1 MAPWLRFLEAYMVR
15 ALLRTPAFHRGVEKV
30 VKRVHQFRHGIP
42 PEEMGG
48 TKIDIDG
55 PQGEA
60 GFGKHFLDEVKTQI
74 GAAEQ
79 RETASGAVRTQ
90 GVKDDSVNVR
100 RAVPE
105 EEDSDAAW
113 QNMQKSGSQAP
124 KAGFME
130 EYMDALRE
138 QVRNQNKGG

>member
-1 MAPWLRFLEAYMVR
+1 MLDEAYLVQ
-15 ALLRTPAFHRGVEKV
+15 ALLRTPAFHRAVEKV
-30 VKRVHQFRHGIP
+30 AKRVHQFSHGIP

-48 TKIDIDG
+48 TKIDG
-55 PQGEA
+55 PQGKG
-60 GFGKHFLDEVKTQI
+60 GFGKHFLDEVQTQI
-74 GAAEQ
+74 GAMEQ
-79 RETASGAVRTQ
+79 RETASGAMRTQ
-90 GVKDDSVNVR
+90 GVKDDSVNAR
-100 RAVPE
+100 GAVPE

-138 QVRNQNKGG
+138 QVRNQKKGG